1 MKYVGY
7 LALTVAFVNANPVPE
22 KWIDAIQVVESGG
35 EANPDAAVGDGGK
48 AKGRFQFHK
57 SAWEDCSK
65 VRKANKERVH
75 PYSKAKDPAIA
86 REYARTWLTH
96 LRRRLT
102 AQIGRPADAA
112 ETWLLYNLGW
122 TGFERFGFHYAL
134 VPPAKFEKAMTVLN
148 LSHE

>member
-1 MKYVGY
+1 MRHVASLLLSVATVG
-7 LALTVAFVNANPVPE
+7 AESVPE
-22 KWIDAIQVVESGG
+22 RWIDAIQIIESGG
-35 EANPDAAVGDGGK
+35 EANPDAAIGDGGK
-48 AKGRFQFHK
+48 ARGRFQFHK

-75 PYSKAKDPAIA
+75 PYAKAKDPVIA

-102 AQIGRPADAA
+102 ARIGRPADAA

-122 TGFERFGFHYAL
+122 AGFERFDFHYAL
-134 VPPAKFEKAMTVLN
+134 VPPAKFEKALAVLN
-148 LSHE
+148 LSR